1 MPGFLS
7 TTTSTIVD
15 GILGSKEAFE
25 NKSEEERHIAK
36 RVMRIIV
43 ELLVAGFI
51 ILLSGILVKFLW
63 NNSMPYM
70 FATARPVSS
79 VLTVY
84 AFMLMIYFVL

>member
-1 MPGFLS
+1 MPGVQKF
-7 TTTSTIVD
+7 TRDIVD
-15 GILGSKEAFE
+15 GLLGREESFE
-25 NKSEEERHIAK
+25 DKVTTESHIAK

-51 ILLSGILVKFLW
+51 ILLSGFLVKFLW

-79 VLTVY
+79 ILTVY
-84 AFMLMIYFVL
+84 SFMLMVYFIV

>member
-1 MPGFLS
+1 MGVQKF
-7 TTTSTIVD
+7 TRDIVD
-15 GILGSKEAFE
+15 GLLGREESFE
-25 NKSEEERHIAK
+25 NKATEERHIAK
-36 RVMRIIV
+36 SIMRIVV

-79 VLTVY
+79 ILTVY
-84 AFMLMIYFVL
+84 SFMLMVYFVL

>member
-1 MPGFLS
+1 MGVQKF
-7 TTTSTIVD
+7 TRDIVD
-15 GILGSKEAFE
+15 GLLGREESFE
-25 NKSEEERHIAK
+25 DKVTVENHMAK

-43 ELLVAGFI
+43 ELVVAGFI
-51 ILLSGILVKFLW
+51 ILLSGLLVKFLW

-84 AFMLMIYFVL
+84 AFMLMVYFVL